1 MESSPLEVAT
11 LIEAINDGD
20 PPPRQHFLDRQA
32 LATFFAGVLLL
43 LISFTTNCT
52 HGGFQ
57 HFGSLA
63 IDEQLLTATKEEAT
77 EGADALVICT
87 ERKRFMAPNFDHLE
101 AALRHKL
108 IFDGRNL

>member
-1 MESSPLEVAT
+1 M
-11 LIEAINDGD
+11 IEAINDGD
-20 PPPRQHFLDRQA
+20 PPPRQHLLDRQA

-52 HGGFQ
+52 HSGFQ

-63 IDEQLLTATKEEAT
+63 IDEQLLTATKGEAT

-87 ERKRFMAPNFDHLE
+87 ERKRFMAPNFDQLE

-108 IFDGRNL
+108 IFDGRNP